1 LHGKLQNAGQLVTKA
16 SSYLETKNSDAKAKE
31 LLSALKS
38 LKLEEVEVDV
48 TSTKMELHDELSRL
62 RSVVE
67 GNGPPPAAAFTPA
80 ASAPPLATM
89 SHADTGKMKGLE
101 TENAKLLQQIAELKN
116 ELSTATETVSQHQQ
130 SSQHLA
136 KHQQQSSQNQEEI
149 NKLKKE
155 IDQLNSKSKET
166 TQQKDSEISD
176 LNDQLKAINLKF
188 SSSSSQEK
196 QLETEI
202 ETLKGQLKEEKHSK
216 QVSLKESESKAHAKL
231 QETIASYENKLKESE
246 ATWSQERE
254 EMEVALAQE
263 LEEVEKGKDEEI
275 QSLMNENSILTK
287 QFKQLQMTNAN
298 LFNNLRKLREKS
310 KNLKTEFSRNFNS
323 SIQDEISDVKRLVAS
338 GAMILTKLKNMSA
351 EFQTLNKKYLRECS
365 ERKRLHNVVQE
376 LKGNIRVYLRCRPPT
391 NKEIENFGNDSL
403 CVSFPNPGEIKVFNS
418 EKNREKVWEFD
429 EVFDT
434 NTTQDQVYQDVSALV
449 TSVLD
454 GYNVCIFAYGQT
466 GKSVFC
472 FSCFFFFLMN
482 VVSTNQ
488 KAPERLTPWQD
499 LPLIEV

>member
-1 LHGKLQNAGQLVTKA
+1 
-16 SSYLETKNSDAKAKE
+16 LETKNSDAKAKE

-48 TSTKMELHDELSRL
+48 ASTKMELHEELSRL

-67 GNGPPPAAAFTPA
+67 GNGPPPTSAFTPA
-80 ASAPPLATM
+80 TSAPPLATV
-89 SHADTGKMKGLE
+89 SHAEMGKMKGLE

-116 ELSTATETVSQHQQ
+116 ELSTATETASQHQQ
-130 SSQHLA
+130 NSHHLA

-166 TQQKDSEISD
+166 SQQKDSEISE
-176 LNDQLKAINLKF
+176 LNDQLKAINFKF
-188 SSSSSQEK
+188 SSSSSQGK

-216 QVSLKESESKAHAKL
+216 QVLLKESESKAHAKL

-310 KNLKTEFSRNFNS
+310 KSLKTEFSRNFNS

-434 NTTQDQVYQDVSALV
+434 NTTQEQVYQDVSALV

-466 GKSVFC
+466 GKSIVFFTSFIRIS
-472 FSCFFFFLMN
+472 FSKQSN
-482 VVSTNQ
+482 
-488 KAPERLTPWQD
+488 RLRKD
-499 LPLIEV
+499 LHHGWTSYGSWCEYSRLGRIIRENPRAIS